1 MGVKPD
7 LNVVVVVLDSLR
19 QDHVGFYRRL
29 LGFQRVFEGVEPP
42 ETPNLDRFA
51 SESVVFANAYPSG
64 LPTLPVREELLT
76 GQFTLPYHG
85 WSPLRSDSYTMPEL
99 LKGFGYFTG
108 LVSDTYHLF
117 KPGMNYAKGFDTW
130 LFVRGQ
136 EYDAYRIPPP
146 ANRRVEDYVTRDYY
160 TNYTGSRSYAELV
173 AQFLANIDD
182 WKSEEDWFAAKV
194 FRAAVE
200 WVREASRKV
209 ERFLLWVDSFD
220 PHEPWLPPPR
230 FDKYTD
236 SGYRGPKLILPMG
249 GEAGRWYSRE
259 QIDYIRGLY
268 AGEVAYVDHYFG
280 MFYSVLRDLGL
291 LERSIIVVLADH
303 GHPLAD
309 HGKFLKGTDRLYSEL
324 LKVPFMVRLPSGKH
338 AVIDAVVQFPDLLP
352 TLLELLGLPETYAY
366 PLAGRS
372 FARVLENSAGEHRR
386 CAVAGYFEGADRCVR
401 DREWSLILRSDGRH
415 ELYNL
420 KQDPRERV
428 NLFEERRD
436 KAEELASALAL
447 WFAGRA
453 RPVRQVQ
460 AKYEL
465 GGTGKA

>member
-1 MGVKPD
+1 
-7 LNVVVVVLDSLR
+7 
-19 QDHVGFYRRL
+19 
-29 LGFQRVFEGVEPP
+29 
-42 ETPNLDRFA
+42 
-51 SESVVFANAYPSG
+51 
-64 LPTLPVREELLT
+64 
-76 GQFTLPYHG
+76 
-85 WSPLRSDSYTMPEL
+85 
-99 LKGFGYFTG
+99 
-108 LVSDTYHLF
+108 
-117 KPGMNYAKGFDTW
+117 
-130 LFVRGQ
+130 
-136 EYDAYRIPPP
+136 
-146 ANRRVEDYVTRDYY
+146 
-160 TNYTGSRSYAELV
+160 
-173 AQFLANIDD
+173 
-182 WKSEEDWFAAKV
+182 
-194 FRAAVE
+194 
-200 WVREASRKV
+200 
-209 ERFLLWVDSFD
+209 
-220 PHEPWLPPPR
+220 
-230 FDKYTD
+230 
-236 SGYRGPKLILPMG
+236 MG

-280 MFYSVLRDLGL
+280 MFYSALRDLGL
-291 LERSIIVVLADH
+291 LERSIVVVLADH

-352 TLLELLGLPETYAY
+352 TLLELLELPETYAY

-386 CAVAGYFEGADRCVR
+386 CAVAGYFEAADRCVR

-420 KQDPRERV
+420 KQDPKERM
-428 NLFEERRD
+428 NLLEERRD